1 MDATALHPVTRCTP
15 QLPNE
20 AERLA
25 LLHSLEL
32 LDTPSEAA
40 FDGLARLAAQ
50 ITGRPVGLIGLVD
63 AERTWFKAKVG
74 LDAVQTPREF
84 AFCAHTIAGT
94 GVFEVC
100 DAHVDPRFAD
110 TPLVVDAPSVRYYA
124 GVPIVVNELPVGSL
138 CVVDRVPHRLDDAQ
152 RDGLVELGRL
162 ANTLIER
169 RLVGQTRR
177 RFIASMSQEVRAPMN
192 AMLGFAQLLGYEP
205 GLSPLARSKVDRIV
219 EAGGHL
225 RSLIDEALDFM
236 RIDAGA
242 APLDIGETDVDTV
255 IESVH
260 ELLEPLAHERGI
272 RLQSAV
278 PSAVCV
284 HADSR
289 RLRQVLFNLAG
300 NAIKYAGGGASVA
313 IGARNDDGWACI
325 DVADD
330 GPGLTHEQLDRLF
343 EPFERLGHAAGSAHG
358 TGLGL
363 SLSRRLVESMRG
375 RIEVKSEPGHGTTFT
390 VKLPSGE
397 TVAAH

>member
-1 MDATALHPVTRCTP
+1 MHATALQPLTRCAP
-15 QLPNE
+15 QLSNE

-32 LDTPSEAA
+32 LDTPSEAS
-40 FDGLARLAAQ
+40 FDALARLATQ

-63 AERTWFKAKVG
+63 ADRTWFKAKVG
-74 LDAVQTPREF
+74 LDADQTPREF

-100 DAHVDPRFAD
+100 DAHADARFAD
-110 TPLVVDAPSVRYYA
+110 NPLVVDAPFLRYYA
-124 GVPIVVNELPVGSL
+124 GVPIVVDELPLGSL
-138 CVVDRVPHRLDDAQ
+138 SVIDHVPYRLDDAQ

-162 ANTLIER
+162 ASMLIER

-177 RFIASMSQEVRAPMN
+177 RFIASMSQEMRAPMN
-192 AMLGFAQLLGYEP
+192 AMLGFAQLLGYEA
-205 GLSPLARSKVDRIV
+205 GLSPSARAKVDRIV

-225 RSLIDEALDFM
+225 RSLVDEAFDFM

-255 IESVH
+255 IESVQ

-272 RLQSAV
+272 RLQSSV
-278 PSAVCV
+278 PSAVSV

-313 IGARNDDGWACI
+313 IGARHDEGWACI

-343 EPFERLGHAAGSAHG
+343 EPFERLGRDAGDAPG

-375 RIEVKSEPGHGTTFT
+375 RIEVKSAPGCGTTLT
-390 VKLPSGE
+390 VKLPM
-397 TVAAH
+397 AA